1 MVGQDRDDWQAL
13 GGGSFVLRSS
23 AARAL
28 VNIGLVVGSERA
40 LVIDTGCGPRH
51 GAEILAAVRAVTA
64 LPLVVVNTHA
74 HWDHFFGNAVFRQD
88 GANPSAA
95 QHDGERHRGGPDFWA
110 HAAAARVIAGTGE
123 SQRVFVG
130 GPEPEMA
137 AGVGAGTEI
146 VVPSLLVGE
155 RPGADGRVETS
166 VELDLGG
173 IVVDLFTLG
182 RGHTDGDLMVG
193 APGVLFAGDVLEE
206 GAPPSFDDSYP
217 AEWVAVLRRLA
228 GMGGKYPVMIPG
240 HGRPVDATFAAAM
253 ADIME
258 TGGPGKTGGLVP
270 AG

>member
-1 MVGQDRDDWQAL
+1 MGQSRADWQVL

-88 GANPSAA
+88 GVNLLEA
-95 QHDGERHRGGPDFWA
+95 QHEGEGHRGGPAFWA
-110 HAAAARVIAGTGE
+110 HAAAARAMAESGE

-137 AGVGAGTEI
+137 AGVGVGTGI
-146 VVPSLLVGE
+146 VLPSRLVGE
-155 RPGADGRVETS
+155 RSAADGRLETS
-166 VELDLGG
+166 VALDLGG
-173 IVVDLFTLG
+173 ISVDLFTLG

-193 APGVLFAGDVLEE
+193 AAGVLFAGDVLEE
-206 GAPPSFDDSYP
+206 GAQPSFEDSYP
-217 AEWVAVLRRLA
+217 AEWIAVLRRLA

-258 TGGPGKTGGLVP
+258 KGGPGKTGGPVR